1 MEFFNG
7 PVERWVKSEK
17 TPCCLLRGLPW
28 RFLKFQIHWSLAVP
42 NSTPT
47 PPPWPE
53 ITFLVSFSPTGY
65 SLTFGQPAL
74 AIGQTTYQAD
84 TWPMGKQI
92 ETQVQRSRK
101 TLENHTHL
109 YQRMIHEKGSTN
121 RSGWTIHWQ
130 TVQLQLERVAPKF
143 WTTFSIVL
151 SVAEVAERN
160 PFAANFVKNFA
171 TPNFPF
177 RFSPPTHPPKNEST
191 RKTHSK
197 SKPETSPPSRN
208 KKVPAQK
215 NTPGLARRVDFFH
228 SAPPGWHRVAHRTSR
243 TSPPIAMR
251 QEKGPQKHE
260 VCGVDVRI
268 VFLGGWLGWGWVF
281 HVFKRLF
288 NQK

>member
-1 MEFFNG
+1 MDPLRGGSNLRKHPF
-7 PVERWVKSEK
+7 
-17 TPCCLLRGLPW
+17 LRGLPW

-84 TWPMGKQI
+84 TWPWGNPWNPSPTPQEDMGKSYASIPKNDTREGVNKQI
-92 ETQVQRSRK
+92 WVNYSLTNCS
-101 TLENHTHL
+101 TS
-109 YQRMIHEKGSTN
+109 IGKGC
-121 RSGWTIHWQ
+121 
-130 TVQLQLERVAPKF
+130 PKF

-151 SVAEVAERN
+151 SVAKVAERN
-160 PFAANFVKNFA
+160 PFASILSRTLLLQIFRSVFPPQPTPQKWINKKN
-171 TPNFPF
+171 
-177 RFSPPTHPPKNEST
+177 
-191 RKTHSK
+191 HSK

-251 QEKGPQKHE
+251 QEKGPQKHV
-260 VCGVDVRI
+260 VCGVDFRI
-268 VFLGGWLGWGWVF
+268 VFWVGGWVGGVF
-281 HVFKRLF
+281 FSCKRM
-288 NQK
+288 

>member
-160 PFAANFVKNFA
+160 PFASILSRTLLLQIFRSV
-171 TPNFPF
+171 FP
-177 RFSPPTHPPKNEST
+177 PQPTQKKMNQQEKPL
-191 RKTHSK
+191 K

-215 NTPGLARRVDFFH
+215 THQAWLAGWTFSTRHLQDDIESRIGLQGRHLQLPCDK
-228 SAPPGWHRVAHRTSR
+228 
-243 TSPPIAMR
+243 
-251 QEKGPQKHE
+251 KGPKNTRC
-260 VCGVDVRI
+260 V
-268 VFLGGWLGWGWVF
+268 GWTFELFFGWVVGLG
-281 HVFKRLF
+281 VFF
-288 NQK
+288 FM